1 MIVNLGDT
9 DVEIKYISI
18 EQYERIMDTPD
29 MEDIDFIHLMTNLP
43 VEDLKDAQYDQIK
56 FVASYLKTWLNKL
69 QNPPLDLE
77 IVYEDER
84 LGLIMPSEMS
94 YGEYA
99 DLHTIISSQP
109 LDVRLASA
117 ILYRPII
124 KGEGETRV
132 IKKYDYDECK
142 ERARGMGKFPITSYM
157 SALFFFTKF
166 KQIQLETSP
175 LFLETKRKTELKNP
189 MKEPIEKN

>member
-1 MIVNLGDT
+1 MIVTLGDN

-18 EQYERIMDTPD
+18 DQYEKIMEKPD
-29 MEDIDFIHLMTNLP
+29 MDDIDFIQLMTKLP
-43 VEDLKDAQYDQIK
+43 LEDLREAPYDQIK
-56 FVASYLKTWLNKL
+56 FVSSFLKTWLNKL

-99 DLHTIISSQP
+99 DLHTILSSTP
-109 LDVRLASA
+109 VDVRLASS

-124 KGEGETRV
+124 KGEGENRV

-142 ERARGMGKFPITSYM
+142 ERARDFNYFPINSYI
-157 SALFFFTKF
+157 SAVFFLTKF
-166 KQIQLETSP
+166 KQIQLEDSP
-175 LFLETKRKTELKNP
+175 SFLETKKKTE
-189 MKEPIEKN
+189 